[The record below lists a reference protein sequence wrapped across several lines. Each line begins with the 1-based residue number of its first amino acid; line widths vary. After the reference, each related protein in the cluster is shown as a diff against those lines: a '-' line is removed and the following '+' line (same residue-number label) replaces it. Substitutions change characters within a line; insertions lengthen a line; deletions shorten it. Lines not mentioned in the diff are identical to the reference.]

1 MNKRGVLLDAT
12 KDLLKNLKEQ
22 YTFEAF
28 LIEAFN
34 LMKSAQ
40 SFLSPEE
47 FEELKKYLET
57 LVEEAKKEASSS
69 WTEILRAREAP
80 K

>member
-1 MNKRGVLLDAT
+1 MSKRGVLLDAT
-12 KDLLKNLKEQ
+12 KDLLKHYKDN

-28 LIEAFN
+28 LGEAFL
-34 LMKSAQ
+34 LMKSAK

-57 LVEEAKKEASSS
+57 LVEEAKNEVSFWTGILHSKE
-69 WTEILRAREAP
+69 
-80 K
+80 